1 MDAIAFPNSIKTTY
15 NLNKENNMINA
26 GLVKQLRE
34 RTGAGMMDCKKALLE
49 TKGDFEPAIDWLRK
63 KGLSAA
69 AKKSDRVAAE
79 GLTAIHIKDN
89 VGVIIEVN
97 SETDFV
103 ARNDKFQQLV
113 KNIATLALH
122 QSNLQALNL
131 QSLKLAK
138 TSTGRSVDEEILDNI
153 ATIGENLN
161 LRRVDVLQVSEGVVA
176 SYVHNTVVE
185 GLGKISVLVGLQSTS
200 KEKAKLLELGQKI
213 ATHIAANNPYSLDVS
228 SLDQTLVE
236 REKDIFFEQSKAS
249 GKPDNIIEKMVE
261 GRIRKFLAEVVL
273 LEQNFLFDNKLTI
286 SQVID
291 NAAKELGASI
301 KITQFIRYELGEG
314 IKQEDKNFADE
325 VAAVIQ
331 K

>member
-1 MDAIAFPNSIKTTY
+1 
-15 NLNKENNMINA
+15 MINA

-34 RTGAGMMDCKKALLE
+34 KTGAGMMDCKKALLE
-49 TKGDFEPAIDWLRK
+49 TKGDFETAIDWLRK

-69 AKKSDRVAAE
+69 AKKSDRVATE
-79 GLTAIHIKDN
+79 GLTAINIKDN
-89 VGVIIEVN
+89 VGAIIEVN

-113 KNIATLALH
+113 RNIAILAL
-122 QSNLQALNL
+122 QQNDLA
-131 QSLKLAK
+131 SLKLAK

-161 LRRVDVLQVSEGVVA
+161 LRRMDVLRVSEGVVA

-185 GLGKISVLVGLQSTS
+185 GMGKISVLIGLQSTS
-200 KEKAKLLELGQKI
+200 KDKDKLLELGQKI

-273 LEQNFLFDNKLTI
+273 LEQNFLFDDKLTI

-291 NAAKELGASI
+291 NTAKELGTSI

-331 K
+331 N